1 MAAYDPISAPE
12 LFLDE
17 DAPLN
22 TKADVYSFGIILW
35 ELLTCEVP
43 YPDINDLKE
52 VYDEIVVNGTPGTT
66 RHTHTTRTH
75 TNCTRNAEM
84 SDTS

>member
-1 MAAYDPISAPE
+1 VIDRVTWLWGACSAPE

-52 VYDEIVVNGTPGTT
+52 VYEEIVVNGASSFPSPLSSGV
-66 RHTHTTRTH
+66 
-75 TNCTRNAEM
+75 
-84 SDTS
+84 DVLF